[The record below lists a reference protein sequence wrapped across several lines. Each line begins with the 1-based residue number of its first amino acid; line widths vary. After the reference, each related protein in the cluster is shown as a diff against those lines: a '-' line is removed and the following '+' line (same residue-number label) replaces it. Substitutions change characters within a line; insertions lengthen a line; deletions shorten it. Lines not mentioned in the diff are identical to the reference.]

1 MFKAKIIS
9 ELKKATA
16 QFKTANSLNEQ
27 QLYVTANGKWS
38 VADNMEHLILS
49 VKPVNLA
56 LSLPKIALLA
66 FGKANRAAMN
76 YDEVVAYYQSKLQEG
91 AKATK
96 DYVPAKQRSKD
107 ELLKDF
113 STKHKTLNSKLES
126 WSEADLDKYFLLH
139 PILGKLS
146 VREILFFTIYH
157 INHHFKTIQH

>member
-1 MFKAKIIS
+1 MNKTEIIS
-9 ELKKATA
+9 ELKNATA
-16 QFKTANSLNEQ
+16 QFKTVDSLNEQ
-27 QLYVTANGKWS
+27 QLYATANGKWS
-38 VADNMEHLILS
+38 VAENMDHLILS

-56 LSLPKIALLA
+56 LGLPKIALLA

-76 YDEVVAYYQSKLQEG
+76 YDEVVAFYQSKLQEG

-96 DYVPAKQRSKD
+96 DYVPAKQRNKD
-107 ELLKDF
+107 ELLQDF
-113 STKHKTLNSKLES
+113 STKHETLINKLES
-126 WSEADLDKYFLLH
+126 WSESDLDKYFLPH